1 VRPGGGEGL
10 SMGLIAELQRRNV
23 IRMAGLYL
31 VGGWLLVQV
40 ASTLFPAF
48 GVPGWALRAEVIVLA
63 LGFVPALVFSW
74 VFELTPEGLKRDAE
88 VPLEQSIA
96 PQTAQRLDRIIIAV
110 LALALVY
117 FTVDKFVLAPRRQ
130 QAEVAAAVSSAP
142 TAPAAATV
150 DENSIAVLPFVDMSQ
165 AKDQEYFS
173 DGLSEELLNQLAQVP
188 QLRVIARTSSFSF
201 KGKEVPIADIARALN
216 VAHVLEGS
224 VRKSGNTLRITAQLI
239 RASDS
244 SHLWSNTYDRSLDD
258 VFKVQDEISREVVS
272 ALKLQ
277 LLPEKL
283 PDNTQHTKN
292 PAAYE
297 QYLLGKEAART
308 GGRAAVETAL
318 AAFQRA
324 VALDP
329 NYSNAVAQV
338 GNQYGSMTDFQDTP
352 AQREAMIDRSIATAT
367 KAIELAPD
375 LPDGYSVRGSQRFR
389 LRWDWQGAQADI
401 ARALQLDPNRPVTL
415 IQNSYELSALGRY
428 DEAIAQ
434 ARKAASL
441 DPLSDEA
448 WTQLGRALT
457 ARHADAETRQA
468 FERALVL
475 NPQQNWANFLL
486 GNLLLS
492 QGKYDEA
499 MARYEHAPDQ
509 FRTTGTAMVEF
520 SRGREE
526 AANEALHKLETDYAI
541 GFAYQVAQVYAW
553 RGQKDQAFQWLDRCL
568 QIHDAGL
575 ARLQY
580 DPAMDPLRSDP
591 RFAALVAKMG
601 FPK

>member
-1 VRPGGGEGL
+1 MAAGTFL
-10 SMGLIAELQRRNV
+10 QELKRRNV

-31 VGGWLLVQV
+31 VGAWLLVQV

-48 GVPGWALRAEVIVLA
+48 NVPDGALRGLVIVLA
-63 LGFVPALVFSW
+63 LGFVAALVFSW
-74 VFELTPEGLKRDAE
+74 IYELTPDGLKRDAE
-88 VPLEQSIA
+88 VPPDRSIGA
-96 PQTAQRLDRIIIAV
+96 QTGRRMDRMIIAV

-117 FTVDKFVLAPRRQ
+117 VAPATIVLSKRHEDLA
-130 QAEVAAAVSSAP
+130 VATA
-142 TAPAAATV
+142 TAPAAAATPAP
-150 DENSIAVLPFVDMSQ
+150 DDNSIAVLPFVDMSQ

-201 KGKEVPIADIARALN
+201 KGKEIPIADIARALN

-239 RASDS
+239 RTSDS

-308 GGRAAVETAL
+308 GGRAAVEAAL
-318 AAFQRA
+318 AAFRRA

-352 AQREAMIDRSIATAT
+352 AQREAMIDRSITTAT
-367 KAIELAPD
+367 KAIEIAPD

-401 ARALQLDPNRPVTL
+401 ARALELDPNRAVTL
-415 IQNSYELSALGRY
+415 VQNSYELSALGRH

-434 ARKAASL
+434 ARKATSL
-441 DPLSDEA
+441 DPLSDEV

-457 ARHADAETRQA
+457 ATHADAEARQA

-492 QGKYDEA
+492 QGKLDEA
-499 MARYEHAPDQ
+499 MARYQRAPDQ

-520 SRGREE
+520 SRGREQ
-526 AANEALHKLETDYAI
+526 AANEALHKLESDYTI
-541 GFAYQVAQVYAW
+541 GFAYQIAQVYAW
-553 RGQKDQAFQWLDRCL
+553 RGNKDKAFEWLDRCL
-568 QIHDAGL
+568 ELHDAGL

-580 DPAMDPLRSDP
+580 DPAVDPLRSDP